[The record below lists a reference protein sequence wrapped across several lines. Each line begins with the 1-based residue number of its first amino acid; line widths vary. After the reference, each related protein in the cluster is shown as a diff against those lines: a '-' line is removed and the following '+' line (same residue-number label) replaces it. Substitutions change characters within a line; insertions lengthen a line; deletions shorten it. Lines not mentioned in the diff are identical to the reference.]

1 MARIAAG
8 TLRDVKV
15 IGLVS
20 FAHLLSHFYFLV
32 IPPVMPLLRAEFE
45 TNYLGIGLLMTG
57 YAVAGA
63 IAQTPIG
70 FLVDRIGGRPVLVWG
85 LLTQGIAIAAIGFT
99 SDYWQVFALY
109 AVAGA
114 ANAVF
119 HPADYAILS
128 ASVAR
133 ERLGRA
139 FSVHLFSGNLG
150 FALAPVM
157 ALLAALWNWR
167 FAFLLVGGIGAIL
180 ALYIWTQGRLLDDDI
195 ERRRLNQANKRSKDG
210 TMTPGAAAVPSGLQ
224 LLFSFPILMCLA
236 FFVMMTLGFTG
247 VRSYFVAGLDLMFG
261 TPIIVANAALFGF
274 LFSSSI
280 GILAGGVLADRIGPR
295 IATAVVTLVV
305 AGAAIA
311 LVGAV
316 PLGPVM
322 LTVVMSISGFLQGLL
337 MPTRDLLIRAV
348 TPDGS
353 MGKVMGFLST
363 GMMVAAAIVPAV
375 FGWLLDYGMADWV
388 FWLSAFFVTGAVAT
402 FATARSRAAARHP
415 A

>member
-1 MARIAAG
+1 MARIAAT

-20 FAHLLSHFYFLV
+20 FGHLLSHFYFLV
-32 IPPVMPLLRAEFE
+32 IPPVMPLLKAEFA
-45 TNYLGIGLLMTG
+45 TNYLGVGLLMTG

-63 IAQTPIG
+63 VAQTPVG
-70 FLVDRIGGRPVLVWG
+70 FLVDRVGGRPVLVWG
-85 LLTQGIAIAAIGFT
+85 LFIQGLAIAAIGFT
-99 SDYWQVFALY
+99 NDFWQVSVLY
-109 AVAGA
+109 ALAGA

-167 FAFLLVGGIGAIL
+167 AAFLLVGAVGAIL
-180 ALYIWTQGRLLDDDI
+180 AVYIWTQGRLLDDDVEQRLRTQGSRRGK
-195 ERRRLNQANKRSKDG
+195 ERTESKTTTG
-210 TMTPGAAAVPSGLQ
+210 IQ
-224 LLFSFPILMCLA
+224 LLFSLPILMCLA

-247 VRSYFVAGLDLMFG
+247 VRSYFVAALDVMFG

-274 LFSSSI
+274 LLCSSI

-295 IATAVVTLVV
+295 VATAIVTLML

-316 PLGPVM
+316 PMGPVL

-337 MPTRDLLIRAV
+337 MPTRDLLIRSV

-375 FGWLLDYGMADWV
+375 FGLLLDYQMADWV

-402 FATARSRAAARHP
+402 FATARSRAAVRYAK
-415 A
+415 